1 MGPPASRGVNVLK
14 THSGLDLFW
23 GRIDQNDPMVSIRE
37 ATARPSHERRTDA
50 TIFRIALGLASLPI
64 LIAAVRNGLN
74 GWFPFADAGIT
85 AVRTNDIFSAHP
97 PLVGLPAS
105 TSVGSAEPYS
115 YLGAPINYVLAVPVR
130 LFGISWGIVLGMG
143 ALNTAWFVTAMWLVR
158 RRLGYRLATV
168 YCVIGASLLWGVG
181 SQMLIDPTP
190 VQLGVT
196 ASLLLLVSA
205 WSVADG
211 DAFGLIPLGIVANFL
226 LLDHLKFVVLVPILC
241 VGALIG
247 WAANLVA
254 SRREHR
260 DTWPK
265 HVRLHRKHFVVALLA
280 SLVLWIPSLVQQ
292 IFTSDGNISLV
303 VNGLTASDSSSKSG
317 HGLFDTI
324 RVISSPITTW
334 PLWFRDSFAH
344 PNFSLDGP
352 TTPIGVQLIGFAF
365 VGVCLAWVLISARKR
380 SDTTVL
386 SMIAISVLAWAAWT
400 VSGLLDLETTWTRRY
415 YRGMWPVAV
424 FVWCTLIVGMYRAGW
439 PTRLTSRISAS
450 RKTVGASLLAT
461 MVFVAA
467 SIPIANL
474 GAETPQTSIPKTRNL
489 EGQIAANVPRGSDVL
504 VNIDMRVWPYLPA
517 VLLGLQR
524 RGIAFRFDSRWALRT
539 YGTHRAV
546 QLPNPRL
553 LEVRSKPDRPEQD
566 LVAISDPHMS
576 VQLSTAFKTGKRI
589 HAWLHSL
596 NSVTLPLDTPVTP
609 AQRRFINEG
618 YTTMLRRAN
627 ESGASVLDQPDFV
640 KSLATTQIA
649 DARNLFRPPF
659 LTSSQ
664 FQNWLD
670 LHWKM
675 LTGAFVFVYLD
686 N

>member
-1 MGPPASRGVNVLK
+1 M
-14 THSGLDLFW
+14 DLFL
-23 GRIDQNDPMVSIRE
+23 RRTDQNDPMVSIRE
-37 ATARPSHERRTDA
+37 ATPRRNLQRRTDA
-50 TIFRIALGLASLPI
+50 TVFRFAVGLASLPI

-85 AVRTNDIFSAHP
+85 AVRTTDVFSAHP

-105 TSVGSAEPYS
+105 TSVGSAELYS
-115 YLGAPINYVLAVPVR
+115 YLGAPINYVLAIPVR

-143 ALNTAWFVTAMWLVR
+143 ALNTAWFVTAMWLMR

-168 YCVIGASLLWGVG
+168 CCVLGASLLWGVG

-196 ASLLLLVSA
+196 TSLLLLASA

-226 LLDHLKFVVLVPILC
+226 LLDHLKFVVVVPMVCI
-241 VGALIG
+241 GALIG
-247 WAANLVA
+247 WADKLVA
-254 SRREHR
+254 FRREHR
-260 DTWPK
+260 DTWPE
-265 HVRLHRKHFVVALLA
+265 HIRLHRKFLVGALLV
-280 SLVLWIPSLVQQ
+280 SFVLWIPTLVQQ
-292 IFTSDGNISLV
+292 FFTSDGNISLV

-317 HGLFDTI
+317 HGLVDTI

-352 TTPIGVQLIGFAF
+352 TTPLGIQLIGFVL
-365 VGVCLAWVLISARKR
+365 VGGCLTWVLISARKR
-380 SDTTVL
+380 SDATVL
-386 SMIAISVLAWAAWT
+386 SMVAISVLAWTAWT
-400 VSGLLDLETTWTRRY
+400 VSGLADSETTWTRRY

-424 FVWCTLIVGMYRAGW
+424 FVWCTLIVGVYRAGW
-439 PTRLTSRISAS
+439 PTRLMSRISAS
-450 RKTVGASLLAT
+450 RTTVGTSLLALL
-461 MVFVAA
+461 MLVAA
-467 SIPIANL
+467 SIPIADL
-474 GAETPQTSIPKTRNL
+474 GAETPQASIPKTRNL
-489 EGQIAANVPRGSDVL
+489 EGQIADNVPPGSDVL
-504 VNIDMRVWPYLPA
+504 VTIDMRVWPFLPA

-546 QLPNPRL
+546 QSPHTRL

-566 LVAISDPHMS
+566 LVAISDPHMK
-576 VQLSTAFKTGKRI
+576 VPLSTAFKTGKRI
-589 HAWLHSL
+589 RDWLHSL
-596 NSVTLPLDTPVTP
+596 DRVALPLDAPVTP

-618 YTTMLRRAN
+618 YTTMLRRAS

-640 KSLATTQIA
+640 KTLMTTKIA
-649 DARNLFRPPF
+649 DARELFRPPF

-670 LHWKM
+670 LQWKM